1 MKIFIGPIEV
11 FNIKQVVKHAELN
24 PFSIDDLL
32 DRMNHPELSP
42 GINPNFQFEICGCI
56 KMVFTI
62 EHQQA
67 GKVRHLSLSTN
78 EKGKYPNMDA
88 TKFIMS
94 VIGFTNQLEDCQ
106 VFVEKLE
113 PGYETIN
120 ILELV

>member
-11 FNIKQVVKHAELN
+11 LKIKDVVKHAELN

-42 GINPNFQFEICGCI
+42 GINPDFQLEICGCI

-62 EHQQA
+62 EHHQS
-67 GKVRHLSLSTN
+67 GKVRHLSVSAH

-88 TKFIMS
+88 VKFIMS
-94 VIGFTNQLEDCQ
+94 VIGFNNELESCH

-113 PGYETIN
+113 PGYEAIN